1 VLYGAVLSCAC
12 AVLCCARAALC
23 CPVQDLELEVARE
36 QAAYEAQQAWPRHV
50 VVRQQGNA
58 GHLKHVQVVN
68 FMCHHNFAMDF
79 G

>member
-1 VLYGAVLSCAC
+1 M
-12 AVLCCARAALC
+12 
-23 CPVQDLELEVARE
+23 
-36 QAAYEAQQAWPRHV
+36 AAYQAQQARPPALR
-50 VVRQQGNA
+50 VRTQGHA

>member
-1 VLYGAVLSCAC
+1 
-12 AVLCCARAALC
+12 
-23 CPVQDLELEVARE
+23 
-36 QAAYEAQQAWPRHV
+36 V